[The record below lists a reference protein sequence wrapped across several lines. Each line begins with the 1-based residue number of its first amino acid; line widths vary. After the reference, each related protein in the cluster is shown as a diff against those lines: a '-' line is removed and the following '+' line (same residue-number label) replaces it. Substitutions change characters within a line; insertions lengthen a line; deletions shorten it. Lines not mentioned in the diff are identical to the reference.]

1 MEAEERKEL
10 HLGGILVLDDSSSSA
25 STSSNI
31 SKNPPLSLPSSR
43 PSLFVS
49 TNGDQKASLEDDDHS
64 RLMLLTSPTY
74 ESPAAFEGFDFELPL
89 RWYKRV
95 WCFVL
100 GTAGVLDILAYMEP
114 YLRSSYNDNC
124 TVPEEAFDVA
134 EEAFGESISNLL
146 LEFEIDPQASMLP
159 WYCSRWATFLDRLH
173 DYNVVIAFAF
183 SLLWLRHSQNKA
195 REEYYK
201 KFTVKEDRMQLLSST
216 TNKDYEAKRKGTTKR
231 KKKNFNAQNAY
242 YRRILSRTLLMP
254 VGFYVV
260 LYHLLRGL
268 MNGKWLYRELLIKPT
283 NETAFLT
290 IQDPGEYVTI
300 DITEAQAKMSTIF
313 ALFIYL
319 KHHFLLATTLAQAEF
334 LDSTMPRLKR
344 KLVFNAV
351 NAARR
356 PRYAIRKVKKLLK
369 YVRWIKY
376 IIPLVVK
383 LNKLRGNTVATM
395 RKRRQYSMAKK
406 QKLIYKTLLKLRSPA
421 ERKRDAAILIQRVW
435 RSHQKH
441 IYRRVS
447 VCFLKDK
454 RLCAAMK
461 IQHAYRRMALKTRIQ
476 NSRKMRELFQ
486 LEQLKRLQS
495 ERMNEE
501 ERRRLYQLQDEF
513 MTEAKKMINKRLLM
527 RPNTRLAVLWNS
539 IFMFC
544 VLVEISQNA
553 MKPVLRIPKAKRT
566 NDRKYKSMRLHL
578 AESLIPIPVAETAT
592 CKDLLKKQSALQRLF
607 YRHHHVEQPTRQEVV
622 SAFIDEITDLDYGI
636 LGDFHNETNHNNHTN
651 SNPKIPWRCSE
662 PISTWRDGYR
672 DMVSLAFRPNP
683 VSEWPAC
690 QPQETSLVGKIT
702 SPFRK
707 KKKEKPLPWYCTEP
721 YSTIHDG
728 YRSTWNFVIDQI
740 WDVISVICFF
750 DVFVKFFTGDIDPI
764 TGELKPK
771 PFIRRWIVP
780 GLLLQ
785 LLVNPAIGSFSA
797 WFFKITDWVMVIG
810 PVRVLRWCIAVI
822 VPLGYGLG
830 NLAVTTL
837 QDAESDKQVAQY
849 GMMLW
854 EYSS

>member
-1 MEAEERKEL
+1 MITEAEEQEER
-10 HLGGILVLDDSSSSA
+10 HPGQISALDDSSSSA
-25 STSSNI
+25 SISSNG
-31 SKNPPLSLPSSR
+31 SRKQSLSFTSSR
-43 PSLFVS
+43 PSSYLS
-49 TNGDQKASLEDDDHS
+49 TDDHQGASFEDDDQN

-74 ESPAAFEGFDFELPL
+74 ESPAEFENFDFELPL

-100 GTAGVLDILAYMEP
+100 GIAGVFDILAYMEP
-114 YLRSSYNDNC
+114 YLRSSYNEKC
-124 TVPEEAFDVA
+124 SVA
-134 EEAFGESISNLL
+134 EEAFGESMSNLL
-146 LEFEIDPQASMLP
+146 LEFQVDPETSVLP
-159 WYCSRWATFLDRLH
+159 WYCSGWATFLDRLR

-195 REEYYK
+195 REEYYN
-201 KFTVKEDRMQLLSST
+201 KFTVKEDRMHLLSST
-216 TNKDYEAKRKGTTKR
+216 TNKDCEAERKGPTKR
-231 KKKNFNAQNAY
+231 KKKKFNAQNAY

-254 VGFYVV
+254 VGFYVI

-268 MNGKWLYRELLIKPT
+268 MNGKWLYRELLIKPA
-283 NETAFLT
+283 NEPVFLT
-290 IQDPGEYVTI
+290 IQDPNEYVTI
-300 DITEAQAKMSTIF
+300 DISEAHAKMSTIF

-319 KHHFLLATTLAQAEF
+319 KHHFLLATTLARAEF
-334 LDSTMPRLKR
+334 LDSAIPRLKR
-344 KLVFNAV
+344 KLVFNAARHPR
-351 NAARR
+351 NA
-356 PRYAIRKVKKLLK
+356 IQKLKKLLK

-383 LNKLRGNTVATM
+383 LNKLKANTVSTL
-395 RKRRQYSMAKK
+395 RKRRQYRIAKK
-406 QKLIYKTLLKLRSPA
+406 QRLVQMALLKERSPA

-435 RSHQKH
+435 RSHQKSL
-441 IYRRVS
+441 YRRVA
-447 VCFLKDK
+447 VCFMKDK
-454 RLCAAMK
+454 RLSAAMK
-461 IQHAYRRMALKTRIQ
+461 IQYAYRRMALKTRIQ

-486 LEQLKRLQS
+486 PEQLKCLQS
-495 ERMNEE
+495 ERMNDE

-513 MTEAKKMINKRLLM
+513 MTEAKKTINKRLLM

-539 IFMFC
+539 IFIFC

-553 MKPVLRIPKAKRT
+553 LKPWLIIPKAKQA
-566 NDRKYKSMRLHL
+566 NNRKYKSMRLHL
-578 AESLIPIPVAETAT
+578 AESLIPIPVAETPT
-592 CKDLLKKQSALQRLF
+592 CKDIFKKQSALQRLF

-622 SAFIDEITDLDYGI
+622 SAFIDEITDPDYGI
-636 LGDFHNETNHNNHTN
+636 LEGIHNETNHHDHTS

-690 QPQETSLVGKIT
+690 QPQEMSLVGKIT
-702 SPFRK
+702 SRFRK
-707 KKKEKPLPWYCTEP
+707 TKKAKPLPWYCSKP
-721 YSTIHDG
+721 YSTIHDW
-728 YRSTWNFVIDQI
+728 YRSTWNFVVDQI
-740 WDVISVICFF
+740 RDVISVICFF

-771 PFIRRWIVP
+771 PFIRRWIIP

-785 LLVNPAIGSFSA
+785 LLVNPAIGSFSV
-797 WFFKITDWVMVIG
+797 WFFKIIDWVMVIG

-822 VPLGYGLG
+822 VPLGYALG

-837 QDAESDKQVAQY
+837 QYAESDKQVAQY
-849 GMMLW
+849 VMMLW
-854 EYSS
+854 EYSY